1 MKSRIILVLLGIL
14 TGIGAVAI
22 WTSGV
27 LWWPLRTKPAATT
40 TSNEGE
46 SYKEKLELYG
56 KRADDLERL
65 LSLLLAGSTIYALA
79 VGYNAYQQSKD
90 TTKKLE
96 DLEKDLK
103 DLKSEAEKH
112 IEQLQSRIT
121 RSFPLFTDLDFAIS
135 TTTNKILR
143 LFPHLDLSE
152 QVNLSA
158 QEKQQILFYEKA
170 TAAFEFFE
178 THSLRAEISGIY
190 RGLGNFYARKF
201 KQDSAANPQP
211 STLQD
216 DKDRALFYLNYAI
229 QQDDKNSNALNDR
242 GYFALEIEQPAQP
255 VKAKGDFLSSL
266 KANPEQ
272 QRARYNLAL
281 IEHRAGN
288 FNESIRIIDLAL
300 EKKNWQEEP
309 IPERVPD
316 LRYNRACSLACAA
329 RQVQGTKQD
338 AHLESAMS
346 ELEKIAT
353 AAAADW
359 KNIHTALE
367 ADLKTKQQRGDA
379 EGDLTLLLHEQ
390 TLTTRLK
397 NVRDQI
403 AAKA

>member
-178 THSLRAEISGIY
+178 THSLR
-190 RGLGNFYARKF
+190 
-201 KQDSAANPQP
+201 
-211 STLQD
+211 
-216 DKDRALFYLNYAI
+216 
-229 QQDDKNSNALNDR
+229 
-242 GYFALEIEQPAQP
+242 
-255 VKAKGDFLSSL
+255 SSVCG
-266 KANPEQ
+266 P
-272 QRARYNLAL
+272 R
-281 IEHRAGN
+281 
-288 FNESIRIIDLAL
+288 
-300 EKKNWQEEP
+300 
-309 IPERVPD
+309 
-316 LRYNRACSLACAA
+316 
-329 RQVQGTKQD
+329 
-338 AHLESAMS
+338 
-346 ELEKIAT
+346 
-353 AAAADW
+353 
-359 KNIHTALE
+359 
-367 ADLKTKQQRGDA
+367 
-379 EGDLTLLLHEQ
+379 
-390 TLTTRLK
+390 
-397 NVRDQI
+397 
-403 AAKA
+403 